1 MKSRK
6 KLVKQLAKHMT
17 RVQRHLRSGQASAWT
32 GLGLTMPQVKTLFL
46 LSEGPMRMRGVAD
59 RLGVEMPSATTMIDR
74 IVAKGLVERR
84 QDPGDRRAV
93 VCSLTPAGREAVE
106 TFWALRAARIESLA
120 ATLSKKELEVV
131 VPALKIMAD
140 AGRRAANKGEGDPD
154 AGRRR
159 GESLEE
165 SAA

>member
-6 KLVKQLAKHMT
+6 KLVKNLIKHMS
-17 RVQRHLRSGQASAWT
+17 RVQRHLRSGQASAWS

-46 LSEGPMRMRGVAD
+46 LEEGPKRMRAVAA
-59 RLGVEMPSATTMIDR
+59 RLDVEMPSATTMIDR
-74 IVAKGLVERR
+74 LHAKGLVERS

-93 VCSLTPAGREAVE
+93 VCSLTPAGKDAVDN
-106 TFWALRAARIESLA
+106 FWALRMARVESLA
-120 ATLSKKELEVV
+120 ATLSKKELEIVV
-131 VPALKIMAD
+131 SALKIMAD
-140 AGRRAANKGEGDPD
+140 AGRRAANEGESETD
-154 AGRRR
+154 AVRRR

>member
-17 RVQRHLRSGQASAWT
+17 RVQRHLRSGQPSAWS
-32 GLGLTMPQVKTLFL
+32 GLDLTMPQVKTLYL
-46 LSEGPMRMRGVAD
+46 LNEGPKRMREVAA
-59 RLGVEMPSATTMIDR
+59 RLDVEMPSATTMIDR
-74 IVAKGLVERR
+74 LLAKRLVERS

-93 VCSLTPAGREAVE
+93 VCSLTPAGRDAVE
-106 TFWALRAARIESLA
+106 RFWALRMARVEALA
-120 ATLSKKELEVV
+120 ATLSKKELEIV

-140 AGRRAANKGEGDPD
+140 AGRRAAKEGVGDPD
-154 AGRRR
+154 TGRRP

>member
-6 KLVKQLAKHMT
+6 KLVKQLTKHMT
-17 RVQRHLRSGQASAWT
+17 RVQRHLRSGQASAWS
-32 GLGLTMPQVKTLFL
+32 GLDLTMPQVKTLFL
-46 LSEGPMRMRGVAD
+46 LAEGPQRMREIAA

-74 IVAKGLVERR
+74 LVAKGLVERR

-93 VCSLTPAGREAVE
+93 VCSVTKAGRDAVE
-106 TFWALRAARIESLA
+106 RFWALRAARVESLA
-120 ATLSKKELEVV
+120 GALSKKELEIV

-140 AGRRAANKGEGDPD
+140 AGRRTVTEVEDGPD

-159 GESLEE
+159 DESLKE